1 MNLIKKL
8 IIICFMLMFS
18 SFIFASTSCSNMSTT
33 ECDVCVSSDEY
44 NTPIPNTEIFMSDCL
59 IDCDFNL
66 ISTTSNTL
74 FLQDK
79 DLVFKTN
86 DKCGLKKVNVN
97 VLVYIDF
104 KLSSSTIG
112 NTLYIKNANPE
123 NKIDSLT
130 LIEKKITF
138 NSTSTSN
145 ASPGILD
152 ISDINLI
159 RLTRT
164 LSIDVNEDTKSKCV
178 AQNDWTI
185 YYGVQLNF
193 NNIEIAV
200 DSNSFIQVKS
210 AKTYQGVSNDS
221 YCLYLT
227 RGYPAILVGQSI
239 VNNSND
245 FNLSIIGGDSADG
258 YSPTG
263 NGTKDDVLDAGTPN
277 SGGSSTLIL
286 NYLENNGNLNLE
298 IKSGFGGNGG
308 VGQES
313 CDKDSCKQA
322 PVGDGGWGGTGG
334 HVFYKLNNLKNNVDG
349 NLNVNLITGNGG
361 NGGLTGFDHGGHNFT
376 KDYAAAGSGRDGG
389 NVYFGLL
396 LNWPDINYS
405 NLDLIYNKGILN
417 FNVTPGKGGNGG
429 TKYNHGCGC
438 DDFPDCASG
447 KDGSGGNGGNVYDLN
462 VNFIYNNSDDMNLTL
477 TSGNKGFKTGCL
489 ENPVDGKDGNVNK
502 IIIDYL
508 DNKKEDSISINSFNS
523 KNSIT
528 SNDFIVN
535 YLRPNSFLPSTIH
548 LLRKENIEDS
558 KININGCFIG
568 AKGLNQYDFYA
579 HNLNLNV
586 LNMSS
591 DVVNSI
597 NFYGIQ
603 DFNYEAP
610 TNLTCNYCDLDEP
623 SSKIAG
629 SYSIYSTIDGNI
641 NANDLNIY
649 YYASTTGN
657 KLGLVNPIYSG
668 YPLYRNKAK
677 INGVFDSKT
686 GLYQYVIKPENLFW
700 YDNPEYILNK
710 SLDKESKP
718 YCTGQQYYI
727 EGKIE
732 GTSFGFPFTPIFK
745 QW

>member
-8 IIICFMLMFS
+8 IVISFMLMFS
-18 SFIFASTSCSNMSTT
+18 SFIFSSTTCSNMSTT

-66 ISTTSNTL
+66 TSSTSNTIY
-74 FLQDK
+74 LQDK

-86 DKCGLKKVNVN
+86 DKCGSKKVNVN
-97 VLVYIDF
+97 VLVNLDLEIT
-104 KLSSSTIG
+104 TI
-112 NTLYIKNANPE
+112 NVPSNIIYVKNEFPTSNRI
-123 NKIDSLT
+123 NSLT
-130 LIEKKITF
+130 LVDKGIRF
-138 NSTSTSN
+138 NANIMNPDYTPRS
-145 ASPGILD
+145 AILNM
-152 ISDINLI
+152 SDINLI
-159 RLTRT
+159 RLTNNAY
-164 LSIDVNEDTKSKCV
+164 IDVNEETNPRCRPYSDF
-178 AQNDWTI
+178 
-185 YYGVQLNF
+185 YYGYGVVLQF
-193 NNIEIAV
+193 NNLEIAK
-200 DSNSFIQVKS
+200 DSSSYIQIKS
-210 AKTYQGVSNDS
+210 AKTYQGSCPLIMDGNPTS
-221 YCLYLT
+221 LI
-227 RGYPAILVGQSI
+227 GESI

-245 FNLSIIGGDSADG
+245 FNLSIIGGDSSDG
-258 YSPTG
+258 YIPSGEGDTQG
-263 NGTKDDVLDAGTPN
+263 GTSFIGGSVTILLNQLNN
-277 SGGSSTLIL
+277 SG
-286 NYLENNGNLNLE
+286 NVNLE
-298 IKSGFGGNGG
+298 LKSGFGGNGG
-308 VGQES
+308 QGQES
-313 CDKDSCKQA
+313 PDNTGS
-322 PVGDGGWGGTGG
+322 PGDGGWGGYGG
-334 HVFYKLNNLKNNVDG
+334 NIFYRINQLINNIDG
-349 NLNVNLITGNGG
+349 NLNINLITGNGG
-361 NGGLTGFDHGGHNFT
+361 NGGLTGFDHGGTNVT
-376 KDYAAAGSGRDGG
+376 KDYAVAGSGRDGG
-389 NVYFGLL
+389 NIYFGLL

-447 KDGSGGNGGNVYDLN
+447 KDGSGGNGGNIYDLN
-462 VNFIYNNSDDMNLTL
+462 VNFIYNNSEDMNLTL

-489 ENPVDGKDGNVNK
+489 ENPVDGIDGNVNK
-502 IIIDYL
+502 IIINYF

-535 YLRPNSFLPSTIH
+535 YLRPNSYLPAKIN

-558 KININGCFIG
+558 KINISGCFIG
-568 AKGLNQYDFYA
+568 AKQSLNQYDFYT
-579 HNLNLNV
+579 HNLNLSL

-591 DVVNSI
+591 DVINSI

-603 DFNYEAP
+603 DFNYQAP
-610 TNLTCNYCDLDEP
+610 TSLTCNYCDLNES

-649 YYASTTGN
+649 YASTTGN
-657 KLGLVNPIYSG
+657 KLGLVNPIYYG

-677 INGVFDSKT
+677 INGVLDPKT
-686 GLYQYVIKPENLFW
+686 GLYQYIIKPENLFW

-710 SLDKESKP
+710 SLEKESKP